1 MLPSLGALSLEPTG
15 AKDDVRTEMR
25 AERGEMAVRDV
36 FNKDGLVRDV
46 LLALDQGIDSREVCE
61 LVTQWC
67 SLTKERRAA
76 CDDHIWDDVGAHL
89 WGKEALKIWEGIKP
103 QRRFNAM
110 CTAEY
115 ELRKGNRKL
124 IDYEK
129 YKDIKRFVLAAI
141 SGEGS
146 YKTLSKASRRLRDDE
161 EVVRAA
167 IAKDARAIRF
177 ASYPLQ
183 EQIKTP
189 LHASEYW
196 PRDDATEFER
206 LWGDEVLYI
215 MLREDWEHPH
225 LIEIIRT
232 QLERK
237 YPDFEIDYWTDYWT
251 EHRSALSQLVQTW
264 LRPHMIANIPALGA

>member
-15 AKDDVRTEMR
+15 AKDDVVTEIR
-25 AERGEMAVRDV
+25 AENQEMAVRKV
-36 FNKDGLVRDV
+36 FSNDGLVREI

-67 SLTKERRAA
+67 SLNKERRVA
-76 CDDHIWDDVGAHL
+76 CDDHIWDDVSASL
-89 WGKEALKIWEGIKP
+89 WGKEALKRWEGIEP

-110 CTAEY
+110 CTAVY
-115 ELRKGNRKL
+115 ELRKGIRKL

-146 YKTLSKASRRLRDDE
+146 YKTLSKAAQRLRDDE

-177 ASYPLQ
+177 ASPRLQ

-196 PRDDATEFER
+196 PTTDATEFER
-206 LWGDEVLYI
+206 LWGDEVLFI
-215 MLREDWEHPH
+215 MLRERWEHPH
-225 LIEIIRT
+225 LMEIIRT
-232 QLERK
+232 KLEDLH
-237 YPDFEIDYWTDYWT
+237 PDDFDTDYWT
-251 EHRSALSQLVQTW
+251 KHKSALSQLVQKR

>member
-1 MLPSLGALSLEPTG
+1 MLPSLGALSSVPTG
-15 AKDDVRTEMR
+15 AKDDVVTEIR
-25 AERGEMAVRDV
+25 AENREMAIRKVLNND
-36 FNKDGLVRDV
+36 DLVKEI

-61 LVTQWC
+61 LAERLC
-67 SLTKERRAA
+67 NLNGSLHAA
-76 CDDHIWDDVGAHL
+76 CKDHIWDDVGAHL
-89 WGKEALKIWEGIKP
+89 WGKEAQQLWKGIEP
-103 QRRFNAM
+103 RRRFNAM

-115 ELRKGNRKL
+115 ELRKGIRKL
-124 IDYEK
+124 IDDKEF
-129 YKDIKRFVLAAI
+129 KDIKRFVLAAI
-141 SGEGS
+141 AGEDS
-146 YKTLSKASRRLRDDE
+146 YRTLSKASPRLRDDE

-177 ASYPLQ
+177 ASPRLQ

-225 LIEIIRT
+225 LMEIIRT
-232 QLERK
+232 QLENLH
-237 YPDFEIDYWTDYWT
+237 PDEFETDYWT
-251 EHRSALSQLVQTW
+251 EHNSALSQLVQKW
-264 LRPHMIANIPALGA
+264 LRPHMIANIPALAA